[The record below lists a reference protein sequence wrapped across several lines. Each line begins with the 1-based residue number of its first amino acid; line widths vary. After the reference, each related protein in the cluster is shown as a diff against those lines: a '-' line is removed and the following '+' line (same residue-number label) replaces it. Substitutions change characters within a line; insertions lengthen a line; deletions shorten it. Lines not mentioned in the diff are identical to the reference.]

1 MADQT
6 QLQKL
11 FTSAG
16 FTDYRWID
24 PAEIVVAQWVRMK
37 CIFGCDSYGRNA
49 SCPPNTPSIEKC
61 HEFFK
66 EYRLGTIFHFSQ
78 NFPEPEDHLAW
89 TREVNRSLVELER
102 QVSIAGYPKV
112 FLLFIDN
119 CALCRECASARVSCR
134 NKKLARPSAEGM
146 GVDISSTVSKYGYPS
161 VAQNSSGED
170 QNHYAF
176 LLIE

>member
-37 CIFGCDSYGRNA
+37 CVFGCDSYGRNA
-49 SCPPNTPSIEKC
+49 SCPPNTPSIADC
-61 HEFFK
+61 RIFFQ
-66 EYRLGTIFHFSQ
+66 EYRLGTIFHFTQ
-78 NFPEPEDHLAW
+78 NFSEPEDCTAW
-89 TREVNRSLVELER
+89 SRDVNKTLVELEHK
-102 QVSIAGYPKV
+102 VSIAGYPKA
-112 FLLFIDN
+112 FLLFVDN
-119 CALCRECASARVSCR
+119 CALCRECATSRASCR
-134 NKKLARPSAEGM
+134 NKKLARPSPEGM
-146 GVDISSTVSKYGYPS
+146 GVDVFTTVAKYGYPIQ
-161 VAQNSSGED
+161 VLDDNDAEMNR
-170 QNHYAF
+170 YAI